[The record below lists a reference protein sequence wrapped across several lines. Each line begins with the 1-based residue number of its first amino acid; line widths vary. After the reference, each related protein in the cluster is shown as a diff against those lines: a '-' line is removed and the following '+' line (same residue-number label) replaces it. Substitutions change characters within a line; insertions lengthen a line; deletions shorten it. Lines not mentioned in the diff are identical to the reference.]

1 MARWQISLLVTGMV
15 IAVGVFV
22 GVNLHETAD
31 TRRDPRSSDV
41 RPIEKGDEYVAIGD
55 SYTGA
60 PGTGP
65 AAADDGCLQSIT
77 NYPHQVA
84 EKLGLKLTDVSCG
97 FAMTLHATVPQVL
110 GPSRRPPQIGA
121 VARTTDLVTISLGA
135 NDFNT
140 FGSIVT
146 TCTSL
151 RAEDPDG
158 APCSKADAASKRPVE
173 TRMAQIEKRL
183 VALIR
188 LGHSVRPALASS
200 WSGIRSSSLPV
211 AHVNSCH
218 SRRTTTRSRDAST
231 CFSSSPSVP
240 RRKRRTWSTSTSSP
254 PPTVT
259 TCARG
264 IRGSPVFAQP
274 VATRRRGIPTPRSS
288 GSSPSSSSTGSPEL
302 QRPVASSDRIADG

>member
-1 MARWQISLLVTGMV
+1 MARWQISLLVTGMM
-15 IAVGVFV
+15 IAVGVFI
-22 GVNLHETAD
+22 GVTLYET
-31 TRRDPRSSDV
+31 TETSRDPRSSDA

-77 NYPHQVA
+77 NYPHRVA

-110 GPSRRPPQIGA
+110 GPSRRPPQIRA
-121 VARTTDLVTISLGA
+121 VARTTDLVTLSLGA

-158 APCSKADAASKRPVE
+158 APCAKADAASKRPVE

-183 VALIR
+183 LALIR
-188 LGHSVRPALASS
+188 LVAQRAPGARIIVVGYPQFFPPGGACEQLPLATHDYAFARRVNVLLVESQRAAAEKANVEYLDVFSATDGH
-200 WSGIRSSSLPV
+200 
-211 AHVNSCH
+211 
-218 SRRTTTRSRDAST
+218 DM
-231 CFSSSPSVP
+231 
-240 RRKRRTWSTSTSSP
+240 
-254 PPTVT
+254 
-259 TCARG
+259 CARDPWVAG
-264 IRGSPVFAQP
+264 LRPTRGDAAPWHPYPKEQRL
-274 VATRRRGIPTPRSS
+274 VAKLI
-288 GSSPSSSSTGSPEL
+288 
-302 QRPVASSDRIADG
+302 VDRLT